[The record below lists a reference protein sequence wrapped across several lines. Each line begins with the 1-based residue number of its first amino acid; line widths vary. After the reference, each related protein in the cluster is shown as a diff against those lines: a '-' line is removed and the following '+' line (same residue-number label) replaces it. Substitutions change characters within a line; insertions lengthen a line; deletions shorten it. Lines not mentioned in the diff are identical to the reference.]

1 MDRLHELEL
10 RRRKRQ
16 GHASPPPSRTHQRR
30 YPANT
35 LGPQEDVVEQRR
47 GMHRTHVSIP
57 ARAPQTRNIL
67 LENLL
72 LLAVLAGS
80 IWGLYA
86 LTIYLLTHS

>member
-1 MDRLHELEL
+1 M
-10 RRRKRQ
+10 
-16 GHASPPPSRTHQRR
+16 
-30 YPANT
+30 
-35 LGPQEDVVEQRR
+35 EQRR
-47 GMHRTHVSIP
+47 GLHRAHVSIP